1 MPYIYSLAPT
11 LERTKKVG
19 NFDCVALVR
28 HYARAP
34 VNFVWKAGARV
45 MGNNKIKIGTAIA
58 TFVNG
63 RYPNRSTGNHAAFFL
78 RHQPGGIWVIDQWK
92 NPVKKP
98 YVTAHFIPARGG
110 PSKDG
115 TWPSASD
122 NADAFFVIE

>member
-1 MPYIYSLAPT
+1 MAYIYPMAPT

-28 HYARAP
+28 HYAQVP
-34 VNFVWKAGARV
+34 VHFLWKAGEPV
-45 MGNNKIKIGTAIA
+45 MANSRIQIGTSIA

-63 RYPNRSTGNHAAFFL
+63 RYRNRPTGNHAAFFL

-92 NPVKKP
+92 DDVKKP

-110 PSKDG
+110 PAKDG
-115 TWPSASD
+115 SWPLASD
-122 NADAFFVIE
+122 NANAFFIIE